1 MLPIFALLVL
11 LCVHFWRAKF
21 SSSEGLRRGVFQVK
35 ITLNNL
41 GSSFALQCFWK
52 ECGASSSKALR
63 CGFVWCG
70 LRFFRWSASSFRLSL
85 PPFSR

>member
-41 GSSFALQCFWK
+41 GSLIAFCWLEK
-52 ECGASSSKALR
+52 ECGDSSLIILKMDTREGGYL
-63 CGFVWCG
+63 
-70 LRFFRWSASSFRLSL
+70 
-85 PPFSR
+85 